1 MNSFSSKRSAGLSL
15 IEILIALAI
24 GSLLILALVQ
34 VFAASRTAY
43 QLSTG
48 LARTQ
53 ENGRFAI
60 DILQRDIRMAGHMG
74 CVNDQSRFLPGNVTA
89 SRPALIST
97 FLTADQQFGS
107 GSDPSA
113 AITSDYAAAPGSL
126 RFDLGIEGFNAVE
139 TSSGDEVEL
148 VPLPN
153 LAADGSAWQ
162 PALPAQLY
170 AALAAGGV
178 GLPVQSSDI
187 VILRFFSPTGAQV
200 TSFTPGSTTVI
211 DVDSM
216 AHLVEGVANPGLFGI
231 SDCMQAG
238 VFNATAVSGTRIS
251 VATGGLNKST
261 FDTTPQFT
269 VGQAMVYRAESLV
282 YYVGRNASGNP
293 ALYRLRYTATP
304 GGALVSAKEEL
315 VEGVESLQ
323 LQFGQ
328 DSNTSK
334 TGRPTGNIGTSV
346 VADALV
352 PSGAAGDYEH
362 AWRRVGLVQVGL
374 VARSPDA
381 AAASQ
386 RAAATVRLSA
396 LGVVMTPPEDT
407 RYRAV
412 YENSV
417 ALRNRLFGN

>member
-1 MNSFSSKRSAGLSL
+1 MHRTRPPAPGLSL

-74 CVNDQSRFLPGNVTA
+74 CVNDQSRFLPANITA
-89 SRPALIST
+89 SRPALVSS
-97 FLTADQQFGS
+97 FLTPDEQFGTGAS
-107 GSDPSA
+107 PVSDYSA
-113 AITSDYAAAPGSL
+113 ASYAL
-126 RFDLGIEGFNAVE
+126 RFDRSIEGFNAVG
-139 TSSGDEVEL
+139 TSSGNTL
-148 VPLPN
+148 ALAATPG
-153 LAADGSAWQ
+153 LAADANAWE
-162 PALPAQLY
+162 PALPAALY
-170 AALAAGGV
+170 GDLAAGG
-178 GLPVQSSDI
+178 GAPVSGSDI
-187 VILRFFSPTGAQV
+187 VVLRFFSPTGAQV
-200 TSFTPGSTTVI
+200 TSFTPGASTVI
-211 DVDSM
+211 QVDDM
-216 AHLVEGVANPGLFGI
+216 TPLGEGVANPGLFGI

-238 VFNATAVSGTRIS
+238 VFNATAVAGTTLT
-251 VATGGLNKST
+251 VATGGLNEST

-269 VGQAMVYRAESLV
+269 VGQAMLYRAESLV
-282 YYVGRNASGNP
+282 YYIGLNVAGNP
-293 ALYRLRYTATP
+293 ALYRLRYQAAP
-304 GGALVSAKEEL
+304 GAAALPAPVKEEL

-328 DSNTSK
+328 DSNTTT
-334 TGRPTGNIGTSV
+334 TGRPTGNIGASV
-346 VADALV
+346 VANALL
-352 PSGAAGDYEH
+352 PAGAANYDH

-381 AAASQ
+381 AAAAQ
-386 RAAATVRLSA
+386 REAATLRLSA
-396 LGVVMTPPEDT
+396 LGVIIAPPEDT

-412 YENSV
+412 YEDSI